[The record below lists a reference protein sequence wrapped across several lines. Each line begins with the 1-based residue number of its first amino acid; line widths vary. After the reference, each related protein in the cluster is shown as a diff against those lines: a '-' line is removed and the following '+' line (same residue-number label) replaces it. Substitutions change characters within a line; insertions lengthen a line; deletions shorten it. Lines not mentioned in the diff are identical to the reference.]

1 MKKII
6 KSLVRDI
13 YYKYYA
19 QNLLYELQIRAR
31 NESVDYI
38 QEKMKSALIFDSQKG
53 LMAHALENCIRG
65 GHYLEFGV
73 ATGRTVNMISSL
85 LKEEATV
92 FGFDTFEGLPENW
105 FGHSAV
111 VGDFKQKR
119 LPKVAKNVELI
130 KGLFSET
137 LPEFSKSIH
146 NGVSFCH
153 IDSDLYSSAKTV
165 LDTIGTHLVSGSYV
179 LFDEYF
185 NYPAWKS
192 HEWKAW
198 KEFCDENHVKYSYE
212 GYTAT
217 GGCVLVRIE

>member
-38 QEKMKSALIFDSQKG
+38 QENMKDAVIFDNQKG
-53 LMAHALENCIRG
+53 LMGHALKHCRKG

-73 ATGRTVNMISSL
+73 ATGRTIKMIASL
-85 LKEEATV
+85 LEEDATV
-92 FGFDTFEGLPENW
+92 FGFDTFEGLPESW
-105 FGHSAV
+105 SGHSALE
-111 VGDFKQKR
+111 GAFKQKR
-119 LPKVAKNVELI
+119 LPKVSKNVVLK

-137 LPEFSKSIH
+137 LPEFSNTIY
-146 NGVSFCH
+146 NDISFCH

-165 LDTIGTHLVSGSYV
+165 LDTVGSKLVSGSYI

-198 KEFCDENHVKYSYE
+198 TEFCNKNEVKYSYV
-212 GYTAT
+212 GYTAN
-217 GGCVLVRIE
+217 GGCVLIKVK

>member
-38 QEKMKSALIFDSQKG
+38 QENMKDAVIFDNQKG
-53 LMAHALENCIRG
+53 LMAHALKHCRKG

-73 ATGRTVNMISSL
+73 ATGRTINMIASL
-85 LKEEATV
+85 LEEDATV
-92 FGFDTFEGLPENW
+92 FGFDTFEGLPESW
-105 FGHSAV
+105 SGHSASE
-111 VGDFKQKR
+111 GAFKQKR
-119 LPKVAKNVELI
+119 LPKVAKNVVLK
-130 KGLFSET
+130 KGLFNET
-137 LPEFSKSIH
+137 LPEFSNTI
-146 NGVSFCH
+146 NNDISFCH

-165 LDTIGTHLVSGSYV
+165 LDTVGSKLVSGSYI

-198 KEFCDENHVKYSYE
+198 TEFCNKNEVKYSYV
-212 GYTAT
+212 GYTAN
-217 GGCVLVRIE
+217 GGCVLIKVK